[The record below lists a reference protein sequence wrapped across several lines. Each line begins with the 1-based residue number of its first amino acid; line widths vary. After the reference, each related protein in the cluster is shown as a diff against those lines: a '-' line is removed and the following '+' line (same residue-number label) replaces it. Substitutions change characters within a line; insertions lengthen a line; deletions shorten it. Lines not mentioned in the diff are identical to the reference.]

1 MLAKLEDRPCH
12 RETPMKTGSF
22 LAAVL
27 FSLVALAHLLRL
39 VTGTPVMVGETSVS
53 MWISVLGVIL
63 PAAIAWLLWRES
75 R

>member
-1 MLAKLEDRPCH
+1 
-12 RETPMKTGSF
+12 MKTGSL
-22 LAAVL
+22 LAAAV
-27 FSLVALAHLLRL
+27 FCLVALAHLLRL
-39 VTGTPVMVGETSVS
+39 LTGTPVRIGETSVS

>member
-1 MLAKLEDRPCH
+1 
-12 RETPMKTGSF
+12 MKTGSF

>member
-1 MLAKLEDRPCH
+1 
-12 RETPMKTGSF
+12 MKTGSS
-22 LAAVL
+22 LAAIL

-39 VTGTPVMVGETSVS
+39 VTGTPVIVGETSVS

-63 PAAIAWLLWRES
+63 PAAIAWMLWKES

>member
-1 MLAKLEDRPCH
+1 MR
-12 RETPMKTGSF
+12 TGSF

-27 FSLVALAHLLRL
+27 FCLVALAHLVRIL
-39 VTGTPVMVGETSVS
+39 TGTPVIVGETSVS